1 MKSGHLLFSLL
12 CCIPMSVYAQEG
24 LKKDSIRLSM
34 DSLKAIPDQS
44 YMFPDFPLSE
54 AKRIE
59 MDNPMDTVRVDT
71 VMKWKLQR
79 PFFLPPYYTNPSP
92 MFYGD
97 YRTGGWIS
105 SYFYGSGSQSTL
117 PGLGRINQAS
127 FQFRYALN
135 DYFDIQAGLNAVKY
149 SLPMSVG
156 ESFGVS
162 GALTYHPNERFRIT
176 AFGTYTPRNRYGFN
190 RNSYGATVGYD
201 FTDRFGID
209 VGVQRYYDPM
219 RGWQT
224 VPVVVP
230 HYRFDKFDLGIDVG
244 GILFEVLRNAVI
256 NNRQGGSP
264 VIAPP
269 GR

>member
-1 MKSGHLLFSLL
+1 MKFRYLLFPLL
-12 CCIPMSVYAQEG
+12 GCLPMSTYAQEDFR
-24 LKKDSIRLSM
+24 KDSIRLSV
-34 DSLKAIPDQS
+34 DSLKTIPDRQN
-44 YMFPDFPLSE
+44 MPPDFSLLE
-54 AKRIE
+54 AKGME
-59 MDNPMDTVRVDT
+59 MDNLMDTMKVDT
-71 VMKWKLQR
+71 VMKWELRK
-79 PFFLPPYYTNPSP
+79 PFFLPPYYTDPSP

-105 SYFYGSGSQSTL
+105 PYFYGSGSQNTL
-117 PGLGRINQAS
+117 PGVGRINQAS
-127 FQFRYALN
+127 FLFRYALN
-135 DYFDIQAGLNAVKY
+135 DYFDIQAGVNAVKY

-162 GALTYHPNERFRIT
+162 GALTYHPDDRFRIT

-190 RNSYGATVGYD
+190 RKLYGATVGYD
-201 FTDRFGID
+201 FTDRFGLD

-224 VPVVVP
+224 VPVVIP
-230 HYRFDKFDLGIDVG
+230 HYRFNKLDLGIDVG
-244 GILFEVLRNAVI
+244 GIVFEVLRNAVI

-269 GR
+269 RR